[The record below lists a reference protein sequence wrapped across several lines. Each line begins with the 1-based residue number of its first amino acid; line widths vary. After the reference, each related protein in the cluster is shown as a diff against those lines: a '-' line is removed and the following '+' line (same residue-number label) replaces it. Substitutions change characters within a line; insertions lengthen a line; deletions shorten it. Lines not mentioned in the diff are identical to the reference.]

1 MKIFKKTL
9 VIVFFIVLSVCTGS
23 IVSQGA
29 KKNYKVSP
37 KNKPIIT
44 EYQKKPEYNKHT
56 KHYYMLRSYLEKIE
70 ENGGGTLTLKKG
82 TYKIPSTLYVP
93 SNVTIKCKNGVKL
106 VKTNKTGTKKLKA
119 SKYMFQM
126 VSPKKVKS
134 KKKVSAYK
142 GSKKVVIKGSGK
154 VTIHL
159 GEIKGAIGIYMAHNS
174 GITIE
179 NIQFKKKNGGNYIW
193 VEGSKNVKI
202 TNCKFYEG
210 KTVAGTKNKMTIR
223 LENINETINEFNGKW
238 SKLSNTVN
246 ANIKITK
253 NNFYNVEIG
262 VGSTKY
268 VSVNNKDYYQKKI
281 QIKGNNFYNTTEAAI
296 HGVGWKK
303 TEIANNLIKTKKTKT
318 KTVCGVRGYGL
329 YNPLITGNVFNNS
342 EYTIVLRD
350 AANSGKGKEFPKL
363 VAVIESGY
371 VSKLEKN
378 SVVNV
383 SHFYVLQEGRRI
395 FYFRNKTD
403 KNFVITTNS
412 TPYHEYYNDAENYA
426 QKKMY
431 YVFLSYMEQ
440 LEYAGGGTITVEP
453 GTYSITNQICVP
465 SNVTI
470 NLKDGVVLQKVG
482 TTATDVCYAKS
493 IFTLVPPSKDG
504 TKNTISGY
512 NGSRNVS
519 IIGTG
524 TVKIDCKNVKNAM
537 GLVMGHGSNITLR
550 GLTFL
555 NEYGSHFIELNS
567 SQNVVIENCTFQGF
581 KVLDGKSHKEC
592 INIDG
597 TDLVTQGFNYDWSTH
612 DQTPCRNIYIRNNTF
627 QNIGTAIGSHTF
639 MAKNRVQIYHEN
651 VQITGNTVDGTYNA
665 GIRALNWK
673 NATITG
679 NMFKNHQSLDDG
691 KDTRYVAMLLRG
703 VVNITVKGNTFDTG
717 NYYAIRVTQIT
728 APTTD
733 SAKKA
738 GYPDTVCALTEQ
750 NWADMKQNTIIN
762 YAEKYQN
769 IVWRQ
774 TQDQSDKEA
783 TKIAFESVV
792 TIDK

>member
-1 MKIFKKTL
+1 MKISKKLFVMGLL
-9 VIVFFIVLSVCTGS
+9 VGISVSTGS
-23 IVSQGA
+23 VISQGA

-37 KNKPIIT
+37 KTKPVIT
-44 EYQKKPEYNKHT
+44 EYRDAKEYNKHT
-56 KHYYMLRSYLEKIE
+56 KHYFMLRSYLEKME

-82 TYKIPSTLYVP
+82 TYKIPATLYVP

-106 VKTNKTGTKKLKA
+106 VKTKETGTKKLKA
-119 SKYMFQM
+119 TKYMFQM
-126 VSPKKVKS
+126 VASKKVTG
-134 KKKVSAYK
+134 KKKVSSYK
-142 GSKKVVIKGSGK
+142 GTKKVQIKGRGK
-154 VTIHL
+154 VSINL

-174 GITIE
+174 GITID

-193 VEGSKNVKI
+193 AEGSKNVKI

-210 KTVAGTKNKMTIR
+210 KTMAGTKNKLAVR

-238 SKLSNTVN
+238 SKLGNTVN
-246 ANIKITK
+246 NNIKIT
-253 NNFYNVEIG
+253 NNKFYNAEIAI
-262 VGSTKY
+262 GSVKY
-268 VSVNNKDYYQKKI
+268 VSVNGKDYYQKKI
-281 QIKGNNFYNTTEAAI
+281 QIKGNSFYNTKDAAI
-296 HGVGWKK
+296 QGVGWKK
-303 TEIANNLIKTKKTKT
+303 PEIANNLIKTKKTNE
-318 KTVCGVRGYGL
+318 KTVCGICGYGL
-329 YNPLITGNVFNNS
+329 YNPSITGNVFNNC

-350 AANSGKGKEFPKL
+350 ATNSGKGKEFPKM
-363 VAVIESGY
+363 VAVMESGY

-378 SVVNV
+378 AVVNV

-403 KNFVITTNS
+403 RNFVITTNS

-440 LEYAGGGTITVEP
+440 LEYAGGGTITIEP

-504 TKNTISGY
+504 TVNSISGY
-512 NGSRNVS
+512 NGSKNVK
-519 IIGTG
+519 IIGSG
-524 TVKIDCKNVKNAM
+524 TATIDCKNVKNAM
-537 GLVMGHGSNITLR
+537 GVVMGHGSDITLS

-555 NEYGSHFIELNS
+555 NEYGSHFVELNS
-567 SQNVVIENCTFQGF
+567 SQNVVIENCTFKGF
-581 KVLDGKSHKEC
+581 KVLDEKSHKEC

-612 DQTPCRNIYIRNNTF
+612 DLTACKNIVIRNNTF
-627 QNIGTAIGSHTF
+627 QNVGTAIGSHTF
-639 MAKNRVQIYHEN
+639 MAKNGVQIYHEN
-651 VQITGNTVDGTYNA
+651 IQITGNTVDGTYNS

-673 NATITG
+673 NTTITG

-691 KDTRYVAMLLRG
+691 KGTRYVAMLLRG
-703 VVNITVKGNTFDTG
+703 VVNATVKGNTFDTG
-717 NYYAIRVTQIT
+717 NYYAIRVTQVT

-733 SAKKA
+733 AAKNA

-750 NWADMKQNTIIN
+750 NWTDMKQNTIIN

-774 TQDQSDKEA
+774 TQNQSDKEA